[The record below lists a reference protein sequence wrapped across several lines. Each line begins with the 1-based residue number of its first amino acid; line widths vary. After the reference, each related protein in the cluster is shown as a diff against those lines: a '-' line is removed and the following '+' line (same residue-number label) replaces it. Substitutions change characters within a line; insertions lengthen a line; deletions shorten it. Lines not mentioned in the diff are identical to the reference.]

1 MIKSK
6 TDFIN
11 KIHLIISVSI
21 VVPTAI
27 IYGFKPELSFDM
39 FLETTDEHNFYKA
52 VMGLYLGF
60 SMLWIC
66 GVLKANYLKVAI
78 VTNIIFML
86 GLGFGR
92 VVSIMVDGIPTF
104 GYVFG
109 VMAELFLG
117 FYGLWILNRINR
129 DIKV

>member
-1 MIKSK
+1 MIKTK

-11 KIHLIISVSI
+11 KIHLIISISI

-39 FLETTDEHNFYKA
+39 FLETIDEHNFYKA

-60 SMLWIC
+60 SALWFF
-66 GVLKANYLKVAI
+66 GLFKASYLKIAI

-92 VVSIMVDGIPTF
+92 VVSILVDGIPTF

-109 VMAELFLG
+109 VIAELFLG
-117 FYGLWILNRINR
+117 FYGLWVLNR
-129 DIKV
+129 KL

>member
-1 MIKSK
+1 MIKTK

-11 KIHLIISVSI
+11 KIHLIISIGI

-39 FLETTDEHNFYKA
+39 FLETIDEHNFYKA
-52 VMGLYLGF
+52 VMGLYFGF
-60 SMLWIC
+60 SALWIV
-66 GVLKANYLKVAI
+66 GALKANYFKIANL
-78 VTNIIFML
+78 TNIIFML

-92 VVSIMVDGIPTF
+92 VISLMVDGIPTF

-109 VMAELFLG
+109 TVAELFLG
-117 FYGLWILNRINR
+117 LYGLWVLKRINT
-129 DIKV
+129 DIKI

>member
-1 MIKSK
+1 MIKTK

-11 KIHLIISVSI
+11 KIHLIISISI

-39 FLETTDEHNFYKA
+39 FLETIDEHNFYKA

-60 SMLWIC
+60 SALWFF
-66 GVLKANYLKVAI
+66 GLFKASYLKIAI

-92 VVSIMVDGIPTF
+92 VVSILVDGIPTF
-104 GYVFG
+104 GYVF
-109 VMAELFLG
+109 VVIAELFLG
-117 FYGLWILNRINR
+117 FYGLWVLNR
-129 DIKV
+129 KL